1 MIYIITGGPATGKG
15 TRANILSKKIN
26 VPHIS
31 TGDLLR
37 KESEK
42 NKEIAEKLSKGELI
56 TDELITKILYNRII
70 EKDCDNGF
78 IIDGYPRTYP
88 QVLMLDEMLNKLNKK
103 IYKVIELV
111 IPDELAFKRILERK
125 SCSICKKSYGIDF
138 SPIVENVCDKCG
150 GKLVI
155 RTDDTEETLR
165 KRLDTY
171 KKNSKEI
178 LGFYDKMGILKTI
191 DASAHPEEIVEVVE

>member
-78 IIDGYPRTYP
+78 IIAD
-88 QVLMLDEMLNKLNKK
+88 
-103 IYKVIELV
+103 
-111 IPDELAFKRILERK
+111 
-125 SCSICKKSYGIDF
+125 
-138 SPIVENVCDKCG
+138 
-150 GKLVI
+150 
-155 RTDDTEETLR
+155 
-165 KRLDTY
+165 
-171 KKNSKEI
+171 
-178 LGFYDKMGILKTI
+178 
-191 DASAHPEEIVEVVE
+191 

>member
-15 TRANILSKKIN
+15 TRANILSKKVN

-31 TGDLLR
+31 TGELLR
-37 KESEK
+37 KEASE
-42 NKEIAEKLSKGELI
+42 NIEIANKLAKGELI
-56 TDELITKILYNRII
+56 TDEIITKILNNRII

-78 IIDGYPRTYP
+78 ILDGYPRTYP
-88 QVLMLDEMLNKLNKK
+88 QVVMLDEMLKKLNRS
-103 IYKVIELV
+103 IYRVVELV

-125 SCSICKKSYGIDF
+125 TCSKCKKSYGIDF
-138 SPIVENVCDKCG
+138 PPIVENICDKCG
-150 GKLVI
+150 GKLII

-165 KRLDTY
+165 KRLETY
-171 KKNSKEI
+171 KENSKAI
-178 LGFYDKMGILKTI
+178 LEHYKKIGILRTI

>member
-15 TRANILSKKIN
+15 TRANILSKKVN

-31 TGDLLR
+31 TGELLR
-37 KESEK
+37 KEASE
-42 NKEIAEKLSKGELI
+42 NIEIADKLAKGELI

-78 IIDGYPRTYP
+78 ILDGYPRTYP
-88 QVLMLDEMLNKLNKK
+88 QVVMLDEMLKKLNRS
-103 IYKVIELV
+103 IYRVVELV

-125 SCSICKKSYGIDF
+125 TCSKCKKSYGIDF
-138 SPIVENVCDKCG
+138 PPVVENICDKCG
-150 GKLVI
+150 GKLII

-171 KKNSKEI
+171 KENSKAILEHYNEI
-178 LGFYDKMGILKTI
+178 GILRTI